1 MTDFKITIEQLNEVI
16 DFINSR
22 QTLRAKS
29 ILQNLEVI
37 ELEEEEDL
45 ALTLDG
51 KEKVGMGAV

>member
-1 MTDFKITIEQLNEVI
+1 MTDFKITTEQLNEVI

-37 ELEEEEDL
+37 ESE
-45 ALTLDG
+45 
-51 KEKVGMGAV
+51 